1 MSNFL
6 KKIRNFKLN
15 FNINDLKKISVS
27 DDRSKYVFVFLA
39 IVSVIT
45 IYKFSTSQIYENKI
59 NFKNSL
65 ASHED
70 FQSIKR
76 FLNKKFKSPYK
87 NFYHTVVQGE
97 TLRSILSKYD
107 VNSNEIE
114 KIRLQIKKHTD
125 PNKINIGSELIFT
138 TERNKD
144 QKISVNKII
153 IPVSKTINIL
163 VYEDDSNNLVSEK
176 VISKLYKKLLISE
189 NIINSSLYKSA
200 MEVKMKPETII
211 EFARIFGFEIDFQ
224 RDIRKGD
231 SFRILYEMFYD
242 EDGKQAKTGSILFA
256 YMSVN
261 GKKINLYRFGK
272 NKDYGYFNTF
282 GKSVEK
288 ALMKTPINGARLSSS
303 FGMRKHPISG
313 FTKMHRGTDFAAPMG
328 TPIMASGSGTILAA
342 KWCGGGGNCVK
353 IKHNSTYT
361 TVYAHMKSF
370 GKGIRVG
377 RKVRQGQIIGYVG
390 STGISTGPHL
400 HYEVI
405 VNGKHVNSR
414 TLKLPSGKVLKGD
427 ERKLFEIERIKTDV
441 LVSEILSKQN

>member
-6 KKIRNFKLN
+6 KKIINFKLN

-45 IYKFSTSQIYENKI
+45 IYKFSTSQRYENKI

-65 ASHED
+65 TSHED

-114 KIRLQIKKHTD
+114 KIRLQIKKHTN

-144 QKISVNKII
+144 QKVSVNKII

-261 GKKINLYRFGK
+261 GRKIN
-272 NKDYGYFNTF
+272 
-282 GKSVEK
+282 
-288 ALMKTPINGARLSSS
+288 
-303 FGMRKHPISG
+303 
-313 FTKMHRGTDFAAPMG
+313 
-328 TPIMASGSGTILAA
+328 
-342 KWCGGGGNCVK
+342 
-353 IKHNSTYT
+353 
-361 TVYAHMKSF
+361 
-370 GKGIRVG
+370 
-377 RKVRQGQIIGYVG
+377 
-390 STGISTGPHL
+390 
-400 HYEVI
+400 
-405 VNGKHVNSR
+405 
-414 TLKLPSGKVLKGD
+414 
-427 ERKLFEIERIKTDV
+427 
-441 LVSEILSKQN
+441 